1 MILNIQIYEMRY
13 NQQLKAT
20 ALNVAAFYKLLA
32 FVVKV
37 NCSLSLVS
45 KINL

>member
-1 MILNIQIYEMRY
+1 MAY

-20 ALNVAAFYKLLA
+20 ALNVAAFDKLLA

-37 NCSLSLVS
+37 NCSLSIVKKLIY
-45 KINL
+45 K